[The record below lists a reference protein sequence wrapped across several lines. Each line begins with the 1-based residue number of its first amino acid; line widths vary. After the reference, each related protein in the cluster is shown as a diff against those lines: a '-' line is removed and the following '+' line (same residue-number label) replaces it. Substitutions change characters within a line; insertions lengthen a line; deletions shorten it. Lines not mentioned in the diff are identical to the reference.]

1 MAILFINSFIAYVY
15 NNSLVSH
22 DVGHLLVRLVRQIYV
37 FFIFNAIF
45 MYICSLV
52 SNDVYILVLP

>member
-1 MAILFINSFIAYVY
+1 MAILFNSFISYVY

-22 DVGHLLVRLVRQIYV
+22 DVGHLPVRQIYV
-37 FFIFNAIF
+37 YLILMPFF

-52 SNDVYILVLP
+52 SNDVDLLVLP